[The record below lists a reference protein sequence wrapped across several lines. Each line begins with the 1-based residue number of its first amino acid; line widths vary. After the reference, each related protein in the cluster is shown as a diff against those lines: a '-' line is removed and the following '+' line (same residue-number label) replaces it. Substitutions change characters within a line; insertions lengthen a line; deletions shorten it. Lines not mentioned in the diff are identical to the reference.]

1 MSRPAATALTRAIP
15 VHFVDFSGLLSV
27 EMLESRSWASITF
40 SGERHRLNLR
50 LEGPE
55 ARAAA
60 NAFLDGLREREF
72 DLRDHILVDIACIGE
87 AIEGEAL
94 VLALEAL
101 TIEAD

>member
-1 MSRPAATALTRAIP
+1 MSLPAATALTRALP
-15 VHFVDFSGLLSV
+15 VNFVNFSGLLAV
-27 EMLESRSWASITF
+27 EMLESRGWASVTF
-40 SGERHRLNLR
+40 SGERQRLKLR
-50 LEGPE
+50 LEGPD

-60 NAFLDGLREREF
+60 DAFLDGLGEREF

-94 VLALEAL
+94 VLTLEAL